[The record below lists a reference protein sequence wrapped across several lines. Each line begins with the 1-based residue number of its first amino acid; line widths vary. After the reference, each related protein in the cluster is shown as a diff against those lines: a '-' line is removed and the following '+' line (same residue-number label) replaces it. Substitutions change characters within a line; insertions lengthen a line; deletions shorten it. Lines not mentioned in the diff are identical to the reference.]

1 MQTRIIAAGL
11 LAAGVMLGIAPT
23 AAAAPVPGPE
33 PVPVPAPPTTESGSA
48 TEGGSSSMC
57 QNGEVMQYG
66 NCIPAM
72 APLSSTVDE
81 AVPEAPLRLTDSHS
95 STTQSGVPSDLVPNI
110 NGTPCTGYWMSVACY
125 AENMGDSAPGVTPR
139 STLSS
144 SP

>member
-1 MQTRIIAAGL
+1 MQTRFVAAGL
-11 LAAGVMLGIAPT
+11 LAFGLILGIAPT
-23 AAAAPVPGPE
+23 AAAQPVPGPE

-48 TEGGSSSMC
+48 AGGGSSDMC
-57 QNGEVMQYG
+57 QSGEVMQYG

-72 APLSSTVDE
+72 APLNTSVDE
-81 AVPEAPLRLTDSHS
+81 GVPEAPLRLTDSHS

-125 AENMGDSAPGVTPR
+125 AENTGDSPPAVTPR

>member
-1 MQTRIIAAGL
+1 MQTRFVAAGL
-11 LAAGVMLGIAPT
+11 LAAAAMVGIAPT
-23 AAAAPVPGPE
+23 AAAQPVPGPE
-33 PVPVPAPPTTESGSA
+33 PVPAPPTTESGSA
-48 TEGGSSSMC
+48 AEGGSSDMC
-57 QNGEVMQYG
+57 QSGEVMQYG

-72 APLSSTVDE
+72 APLNGSVEED
-81 AVPEAPLRLTDSHS
+81 VPEAPLRLTDSHS

-125 AENMGDSAPGVTPR
+125 AENTGDSPPAVTPR

>member
-1 MQTRIIAAGL
+1 MQTRFVAAGL
-11 LAAGVMLGIAPT
+11 LAFGLILGIAPT
-23 AAAAPVPGPE
+23 AAAQPVPGPE

-48 TEGGSSSMC
+48 AEGGSSDMC
-57 QNGEVMQYG
+57 QSGEVMKYG

-72 APLSSTVDE
+72 APLNTSVDE
-81 AVPEAPLRLTDSHS
+81 GVPEAPLRLTDSHS

-125 AENMGDSAPGVTPR
+125 AENTGDSPPAVTPR